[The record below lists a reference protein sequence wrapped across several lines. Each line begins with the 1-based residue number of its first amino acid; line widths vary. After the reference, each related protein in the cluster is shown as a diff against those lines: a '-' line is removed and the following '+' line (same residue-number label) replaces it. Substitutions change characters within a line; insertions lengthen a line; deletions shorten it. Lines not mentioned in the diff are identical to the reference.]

1 MYRNTGINTYLKTIV
16 ATYNWFSDEHLYSK
30 QHWSDFSRILLI
42 FQERASVMS
51 TTDHRE
57 LENEPVQ
64 RISQVNSVTPTICEI
79 PVTDFGTQ
87 IWVNYWRVD

>member
-1 MYRNTGINTYLKTIV
+1 
-16 ATYNWFSDEHLYSK
+16 
-30 QHWSDFSRILLI
+30 
-42 FQERASVMS
+42 MS

-87 IWVNYWRVD
+87 IWVKYWRVD